1 MLLLWL
7 VDRRR
12 EPCNDDSNCS
22 NVANESYDAMSW
34 MPVLLMMLIDGVVD
48 VIAVVVAVAV

>member
-34 MPVLLMMLIDGVVD
+34 KPVWSMMLIGDVVD